1 MGVCASNNIKK
12 KNSISNSD
20 TNNSNFKNNINNINH
35 SQNNHKLKSSVN
47 DKKNENT
54 NNKFETLL
62 SKNQENFRNIR
73 NMIKYNQK
81 EPKEIKEYYLINK
94 NWIESYMINKEQ
106 IGIKVKYESSN
117 GILYPKDFQIIE
129 QKILNTFLNKSYFN
143 IIERV
148 LVTAFKDYIIILN
161 EKEINSNKIYY
172 ICSLKEIYLNF
183 ADFYLNVDY
192 IFVFNKEK
200 EFSFIYQ
207 KIIKTI
213 IEMSFR
219 EKEEN
224 QVINIIEGENKK
236 VGFYICFPVN
246 YNEPITI
253 EEKINYYFEI
263 NRIYEI
269 FIYSIYNIENIEIKD
284 NLKPNKIFYYPV
296 FIVKGDFF
304 EKVIERIYH
313 TEYNEYINGDAQTKK
328 EIYNNIKDKESER
341 NDRLKNLLIDI
352 NLSYEECLH
361 LSKENKPICLINEDF
376 CKAANINRYKY
387 KEYLTFLLII
397 NGHYHLLFRKG
408 NKIIKILKNKQTNYE
423 NFWDAK
429 EIKNDN
435 ENFIK
440 YILDSINKGNWKEFS
455 SFLPSSIIKK
465 LLYIYYNE
473 IYILQKIKEKK
484 FDSNITSFL
493 LINKNW
499 LDSYKKF
506 YNYSEVIKLIP
517 QISTGIS
524 NINDIKENIERI
536 SSSEKFKIEIPL
548 NSKFPDNLKNLNSL
562 LPEKSKGFYL
572 INNEL
577 LELLIK
583 ENNINDSYEIHLN
596 DKNFDSY
603 NCLLGNN
610 YIILNPKNN
619 WNNLLIYSLEIKEKD
634 NCDYILKYAF
644 QFINSSINEMK
655 EIINCEYL
663 DYYLFKKNID
673 ISKYGKQTFPEG
685 MFTNYN
691 EEKLGILSF
700 TKPPLIGLA
709 NIGATCYMNATLQSL
724 SNIDTLTNYFLIFQD
739 IFYQDDIKYDLS
751 KEYAKLIKNLW
762 DINNT
767 KKYFEPYDFK
777 NKISQ
782 KNPLFSGIAA
792 NDSKDLILFIFQ
804 ELHNELNIIN
814 PNDINNINNNDTNNQ
829 FRDQRNEKEEYKLF
843 IKNYYSCN
851 NSIIQKIFY
860 GEQETINYCHNCKAT
875 IYNFNI
881 YSFLIFPLEKVR
893 LYLASIKKEGFDKVT
908 LEDCFQ
914 NYISE
919 EIMSGENQM
928 YCNYCHRN
936 SNYSIINKIY
946 TNPEVLVIILNRG
959 KGLEFDVEFEY
970 PENFK
975 LNSYINFENNDNYQN
990 NEIIEYELISVIT
1003 HLGESNMSGHF
1014 IAYCKSPIDHKWY
1027 KYNDAIVSE
1036 STNDFINS
1044 NSEELKTIPYV
1055 LFYKIKKEN
1064 LMDYHQT
1071 NSQNIINENENINNN
1086 LNSNLNIITL
1096 YFDIQDEKQLYI
1108 NIDENQSL
1116 NDAIISL
1123 IEQNKFPKKDYI
1135 CYKDNR
1141 QLDVNKS
1148 IKENLLT
1155 NEDHIKMV

>member
-1 MGVCASNNIKK
+1 MGVCSSNNIKK
-12 KNSISNSD
+12 NNSTSNSD
-20 TNNSNFKNNINNINH
+20 TINSNYNSNISNTNNCQKNN
-35 SQNNHKLKSSVN
+35 KLKSSVI
-47 DKKNENT
+47 DKKNGNT
-54 NNKFETLL
+54 NFKFETLL
-62 SKNQENFRNIR
+62 FKHQENFKNIR

-81 EPKEIKEYYLINK
+81 DPKEIKEYYLINK
-94 NWIESYMINKEQ
+94 NWIENYMTNIDVN
-106 IGIKVKYESSN
+106 GIKVKYESSN
-117 GILYPKDFQIIE
+117 DIPYPKDFQIIE
-129 QKILNTFLNKSYFN
+129 QKILDTFINKDYFN
-143 IIERV
+143 KIERV
-148 LVTAFKDYIIILN
+148 LVTVFKDYIIIQN
-161 EKEINSNKIYY
+161 EKEINNNKIYY
-172 ICSLKEIYLNF
+172 ICSLKEVYLNF

-192 IFVFNKEK
+192 IFSFNKEQD
-200 EFSFIYQ
+200 FTFIYQ

-224 QVINIIEGENKK
+224 KVINIIEGENRK

-246 YNEPITI
+246 YNEPKTL

-304 EKVIERIYH
+304 EKVIERIY
-313 TEYNEYINGDAQTKK
+313 YNEYNDYIEGDEEKKK
-328 EIYNNIKDKESER
+328 EIYKNLKEKESGR
-341 NDRLKNLLIDI
+341 DDSLKSLLIDI

-361 LSKENKPICLINEDF
+361 LSKEKKTICLINEDF
-376 CKAANINRYKY
+376 CKAANINRLKY
-387 KEYLTFLLII
+387 KEHLTLLLII
-397 NGHYHLLFRKG
+397 DGHYHLLFRKE
-408 NKIIKILKNKQTNYE
+408 NKIIKILKNNETNYE

-440 YILDSINKGNWKEFS
+440 YILDSINKGNQKELFALLS
-455 SFLPSSIIKK
+455 PSIIKK
-465 LLYIYYNE
+465 LLYIYYIE
-473 IYILQKIKEKK
+473 IYFLEKIKGKK
-484 FDSNITSFL
+484 FDSNIRKVI

-499 LDSYKKF
+499 LDNYKKF

-517 QISTGIS
+517 QISTEIS
-524 NINDIKENIERI
+524 NENDINKIIERI
-536 SSSEKFKIEIPL
+536 FSSENFKAEIPH
-548 NSKFPDNLKNLNSL
+548 NSKFPENLKNLNSL
-562 LPEKSKGFYL
+562 LPEESKGFYL

-577 LELLIK
+577 LDLLIK
-583 ENNINDSYEIHLN
+583 EENAHDSYHIQFNNNSFEI
-596 DKNFDSY
+596 Y

-610 YIILNPKNN
+610 YIILNPQNN
-619 WNNLLIYSLEIKEKD
+619 PNNLLIYSLEIKES
-634 NCDYILKYAF
+634 NNYDYKLKYIF
-644 QFINSSINEMK
+644 QFINSSVNEMK

-663 DYYLFKKNID
+663 IYYLFKKNNID

-691 EEKLGILSF
+691 EEKIGILSYN
-700 TKPPLIGLA
+700 KPPLIGLA

-739 IFYQDDIKYDLS
+739 IFYQDSIKYDLS

-762 DINNT
+762 DTNNT

-814 PNDINNINNNDTNNQ
+814 PNNRYNMNNNDMNNQ

-843 IKNYYSCN
+843 IKNYYSFN

-893 LYLASIKKEGFDKVT
+893 LYLTNVKKDGFDKVT
-908 LEDCFQ
+908 LEDCFL

-919 EIMSGENQM
+919 EIMSGDNQM

-936 SNYSIINKIY
+936 SNYSMINKIY
-946 TNPEVLVIILNRG
+946 THPEVLVIILNRG

-970 PENFK
+970 PENFI
-975 LNSYINFENNDNYQN
+975 LNNYINFENNDNYQN
-990 NEIIEYELISVIT
+990 YEIIEYELISVIT
-1003 HLGESNMSGHF
+1003 HLGESSMSGHF
-1014 IAYCKSPIDHKWY
+1014 IAYCKSPIDNKWY

-1036 STNDFINS
+1036 SGSDFMNS
-1044 NSEELKTIPYV
+1044 NNDELKTIPYV
-1055 LFYKIKKEN
+1055 LFYKIKKQN
-1064 LMDYHQT
+1064 LKDYLQI
-1071 NSQNIINENENINNN
+1071 NSQKIINENINNN
-1086 LNSNLNIITL
+1086 SNSNIITI
-1096 YFDIQDEKQLYI
+1096 YFDINDEKQLYI
-1108 NIDENQSL
+1108 DIDENKSL
-1116 NDAIISL
+1116 NDAIILL
-1123 IEQNKFPKKDYI
+1123 IEKSKLPKKNYI

-1141 QLDVNKS
+1141 QLDGNKS
-1148 IKENLLT
+1148 IKENLLI
-1155 NEDHIKMV
+1155 NEDHIKII